1 MTKVVPIIS
10 AVFEGLVKLVSA
22 VKCKCKSSCMNSEYT
37 QRQEDEHL
45 PKDILDYVQELKTI
59 QEDVTTEFSESE
71 SSEKKGRPL

>member
-1 MTKVVPIIS
+1 
-10 AVFEGLVKLVSA
+10 
-22 VKCKCKSSCMNSEYT
+22 MNSECT